1 MSPAVP
7 IGADFVFLHAAG
19 VAVAKEM
26 SPSHLIGFPGETPA
40 RMVMTGINVA
50 GKVVLVTGGSR
61 GLGFAMANALARFGA
76 DLAIVNR
83 NRGDGEDAA
92 GKLRAHGGRV
102 VSLQGDVTRP
112 AEIEGVVGRALAAY
126 GRIDVLVNNAGMN
139 IRKPALEVTEEDWD
153 RVIDC
158 NLKGI
163 FFTAQAVGRVMVER
177 RAGKIINM
185 SSIFGSV
192 GFPKVAAYAA
202 SKGGINQLTRVLA
215 LEWAPYNVCV
225 NALAPAYVV
234 ADGTPDWM
242 QDAERSRMIMAS
254 TPLGRIGS
262 GDDLTGAVVY
272 LASDWSNYVTG
283 TVIGVD
289 GGWLAR

>member
-1 MSPAVP
+1 
-7 IGADFVFLHAAG
+7 
-19 VAVAKEM
+19 
-26 SPSHLIGFPGETPA
+26 
-40 RMVMTGINVA
+40 MVTTGITVA

-61 GLGFAMANALARFGA
+61 GLGFAMADALARFGA

-83 NRGDGEDAA
+83 NVDEGEAA
-92 GKLRAHGGRV
+92 ATKLRAHGRRV
-102 VSLQGDVTRP
+102 VTLQGDVTRP
-112 AEIEGVVGRALAAY
+112 AEVARFVAAALAAY
-126 GRIDVLVNNAGMN
+126 GRIDVLLNSAGMN
-139 IRKPALEVTEEDWD
+139 IRKPALEVTEDDWD

-163 FFTAQAVGRVMVER
+163 FFTAQAVGRVMIER

-192 GFPKVAAYAA
+192 GFPKVAVYAA

-225 NALAPAYVV
+225 NALAPAYIVTE
-234 ADGTPDWM
+234 GTPDWM
-242 QDAERSRMIMAS
+242 QDPERTRMVMAS
-254 TPLGRIGS
+254 TPLGRVGS

-283 TVIGVD
+283 TVVGVD